1 MQRYTACL
9 GKIIISL
16 FQLQLELS
24 EARIENEQLLQ
35 KIMFFEDEKKKQFQ
49 QKIEMANEIQELM
62 ESNHKL

>member
-1 MQRYTACL
+1 M